1 MAVAITFALTDGAI
15 LMTDGRRT
23 NLQDDSIITGAGGK
37 DSWPD
42 SIDISRHLRI
52 GNQVL
57 DSLWSRR
64 KNRVLDNSP
73 RIFL

>member
-1 MAVAITFALTDGAI
+1 MTVAITFALTDGGI

-23 NLQDDSIITGAGGK
+23 NLQDDSIVTDARGK

-52 GNQVL
+52 GTNYSIRSGGIAAVL
-57 DSLWSRR
+57 AA
-64 KNRVLDNSP
+64 
-73 RIFL
+73 